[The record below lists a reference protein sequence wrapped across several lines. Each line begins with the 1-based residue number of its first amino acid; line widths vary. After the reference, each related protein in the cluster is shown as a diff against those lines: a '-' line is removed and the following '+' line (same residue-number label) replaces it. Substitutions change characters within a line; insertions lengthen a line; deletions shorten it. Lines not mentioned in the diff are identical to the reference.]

1 MWHGK
6 WLRVCVKPVQLHSCD
21 RAEFYLLGDP
31 CETRLR
37 VSGQH
42 MADVRTCVSAEQ
54 EAGLATAMVGS

>member
-1 MWHGK
+1 M
-6 WLRVCVKPVQLHSCD
+6 CVKPVQLHSCD